1 MKTAKCRDAPIPLT
15 RKEAAAALG
24 TSPYRLKQM
33 IAAHLIR
40 TVPPNG
46 RVLPS
51 ELERFKAVNAKK
63 IEAAQA
69 EIIHAYEIGLSMNL
83 VENVATMA
91 LCAQN
96 PLLPGKPTARQ
107 FTYKTVYDYVMKE
120 KNENG

>member
-1 MKTAKCRDAPIPLT
+1 VTRPRLSPARKPPLLWGAST
-15 RKEAAAALG
+15 
-24 TSPYRLKQM
+24 YRLKQM
-33 IAAHLIR
+33 IEAHLIR

-46 RVLPS
+46 RILPS
-51 ELERFKAVNAKK
+51 ELERFKAANAKK

-107 FTYKTVYDYVMKE
+107 FADRTIYDYIMKNKE
-120 KNENG
+120 KKNGC